1 MREVNKF
8 PREIFL
14 ETLDVMKFLKI
25 KSQLTLKKYVERGL
39 IPRPIKIGGRKLVYK
54 KSDILNYLSN
64 AKG

>member
-25 KSQLTLKKYVERGL
+25 KSPLTLKKYVEWGL
-39 IPRPIKIGGRKLVYK
+39 IPRPIRIGGRKLVYK